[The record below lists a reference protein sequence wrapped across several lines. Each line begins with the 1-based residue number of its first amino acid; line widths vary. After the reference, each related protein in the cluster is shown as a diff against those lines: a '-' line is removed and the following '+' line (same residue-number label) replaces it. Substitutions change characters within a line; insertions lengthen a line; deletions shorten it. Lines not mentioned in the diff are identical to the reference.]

1 MATDQVMEFNGDKE
15 TNGDGAADE
24 TGEDSDEIGEDPDET
39 GEDPDETGEDPHDM
53 DQGDLAVETKD
64 APNDKRT
71 LGMFILLATCTMGRW
86 LSNIITARSQSS

>member
-24 TGEDSDEIGEDPDET
+24 TGEDSDEI